1 MQYKIYP
8 YLRADRY
15 WLYVVFLDEN
25 ANKVTKSLKVS
36 YPKRHTKEV
45 AAQAREKAERAAKKL
60 VRNYYKTFKE
70 ESLAFRSRYKLS
82 KFFDEVYIPYL
93 ATNRRKGSVVRMQK
107 SMQRWIEVV
116 GDRPLKQYTYQQ
128 MERYKNYRLDTSK
141 VTKST
146 IDVELRSVK
155 TVFMKAHKWGYL
167 MRSPYMGEDMLFK
180 EPSTRRAFT
189 NDEYERLVHA
199 AKGTVAELLIKFA
212 YLTGMR
218 AGEICTLTWGMV
230 NRETRAVELPAHLTK
245 GNRRRIVP
253 LSVKA
258 MEVLDQCYI
267 LLQDK
272 RVLHPNFYKDL
283 PDCDCPVFQ
292 KERGWGR
299 FHNSG
304 LNTLYKKARE
314 KAGIP
319 KELKF
324 HCLRHTM
331 ATRSLERGAE
341 MHKVSKIL
349 GHTTIVI
356 TQKFYDHTSVLQYR
370 DVLEM
375 L

>member
-1 MQYKIYP
+1 MQYKVYP
-8 YLRADRY
+8 FTRGNRY
-15 WLYVVFLDEN
+15 WLYVVFYDEN
-25 ANKVTKSLKVS
+25 GQRVTKSLKIS
-36 YPKRHTKEV
+36 YPLRHTQEV
-45 AAQAREKAERAAKKL
+45 ALRAHEKAQLAAKKL
-60 VRNYYKTFKE
+60 VRNYFKNFKE
-70 ESLAFRSRYKLS
+70 ESLAFRSTYKLS
-82 KFFDEVYIPYL
+82 KFFDEVYVPYL
-93 ATNRRKGSVVRMQK
+93 TTNRRAGSVVRMQK

-116 GDRPLKQYTYQQ
+116 GDLPLKRYTYQQ
-128 MERYKNYRLDTSK
+128 MERYKKHRLDTGK
-141 VTKST
+141 ITKST
-146 IDVELRSVK
+146 IDIELRSVK

-189 NDEYERLVHA
+189 NQEYERLIHA
-199 AKGTVAELLIKFA
+199 CKGTVAELLIKFA

-230 NRETRAVELPAHLTK
+230 NMEARAVELPAHLTK
-245 GNRRRIVP
+245 GNRRRTIP

-258 MEVLDQCYI
+258 LEVLAQSYE
-267 LLQDK
+267 LLKLK
-272 RVLHPNFYKDL
+272 RIQHPNFYKDM

-299 FHNSG
+299 FHISG
-304 LNTLYKKARE
+304 LDTLFRKARE

-356 TQKFYDHTSVLQYR
+356 TQKFYDHTCVLQYR

>member
-1 MQYKIYP
+1 MQYKVYP
-8 YLRADRY
+8 FFRADRY
-15 WLYVVFLDEN
+15 WLYVVFYDEN
-25 ANKVTKSLKVS
+25 GGRVVKSLRVS

-45 AAQAREKAERAAKKL
+45 AQQAHDKAHPVAKRI
-60 VRNYYKTFKE
+60 VRNHYKTFKE
-70 ESLAFRSRYKLS
+70 DSLAFRSSFKLS
-82 KFFDEVYIPYL
+82 KFFEQVYIPYL
-93 ATNRRKGSVVRMQK
+93 TTNRRKGSVVRMQK
-107 SMQRWIEVV
+107 SMQRWIEEV
-116 GDRPLKQYTYQQ
+116 GDLPLKRYTYEQ
-128 MERYKNYRLDTSK
+128 MERYKQHRMETAK
-141 VTKST
+141 ITKST
-146 IDVELRSVK
+146 ADVELRSVK

-189 NDEYERLVHA
+189 NQEYEQLIHA

-230 NRETRAVELPAHLTK
+230 NRESRSVELPAHLTK
-245 GNRRRIVP
+245 GNRRRTVP

-258 MEVLDQCYI
+258 LEVLDQCYE
-267 LLQDK
+267 LLLLK
-272 RVLHPNFYKDL
+272 RLKHPNFYKDL
-283 PDCDCPVFQ
+283 PDCECPVFQ

-299 FHNSG
+299 FRVSG
-304 LNTLYKKARE
+304 LDTLFKKARE
-314 KAGIP
+314 KAGIS

-356 TQKFYDHTSVLQYR
+356 TQKFYDHTCVLQYR